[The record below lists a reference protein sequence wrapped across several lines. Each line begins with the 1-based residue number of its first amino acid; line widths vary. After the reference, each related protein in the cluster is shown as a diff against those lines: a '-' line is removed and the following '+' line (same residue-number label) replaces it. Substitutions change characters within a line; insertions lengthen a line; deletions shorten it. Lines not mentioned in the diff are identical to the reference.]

1 MLQIIIRT
9 VVFYFVIIL
18 AIRLMGKRQL
28 GELQP
33 SELVITILLSEIAA
47 MPIQDV
53 KIPIWVGIV
62 ASLTLVVLEIS
73 ISVLTMRSLNFRKM
87 FYGNSS
93 IIIKDGTIDQKM
105 LKKLRVTVP
114 DLLEVLR
121 NQEIFDIS
129 QVAYAILETN
139 GQLSVLLKPEYQ
151 TVSVNDLKVVEKLF
165 KIINQRLV
173 IVLQFEDIAQLAVHH
188 NKLFASNWQ
197 PVEEL
202 QLKLQGLNFAQ
213 VWQNIILQIGN
224 FQLEQGNTLE
234 KQLVINDERSKLQK
248 QIDTLKK
255 KAWAEKQPKKK
266 FAYAQELKVLERQV
280 EEL

>member
-151 TVSVNDLKVVEKLF
+151 TVSVNDLKGVDTPSDMPCLVVSDGMLLTKAMKSLNLSKSDIEKHLESNGMKLKDVF
-165 KIINQRLV
+165 IMTADKSGNKN
-173 IVLQFEDIAQLAVHH
+173 IV
-188 NKLFASNWQ
+188 K
-197 PVEEL
+197 
-202 QLKLQGLNFAQ
+202 K
-213 VWQNIILQIGN
+213 
-224 FQLEQGNTLE
+224 E
-234 KQLVINDERSKLQK
+234 K
-248 QIDTLKK
+248 
-255 KAWAEKQPKKK
+255 
-266 FAYAQELKVLERQV
+266 
-280 EEL
+280 